1 MMEDD
6 DTADRAHSLV
16 TVCYS
21 NNTLGFSCYEEIS
34 NTIFCFTAPVPA
46 DELEDSLTNLKAR
59 LMPTIFL
66 LHPRLLCN
74 KFFMDML
81 LASVAGAPDYYRY
94 KVLKSSTWN
103 DRTCNQLIHKSLSIR
118 SAGSNTH
125 LSNCQQVASAVDIDS
140 EHCRQTLGALLAYM
154 QESIFKLDAGSITV
168 ANLKMYAQEAFVQ
181 VDQKSLNALQ
191 IFAEEVHPNVMKG
204 KGRSKEG
211 FSLFGLFD
219 RTNSLPGRFRLRDW
233 MSRPFCSKEKILQRQ
248 KGVALVSRPCNRDFV
263 VGICALLKHFHNL
276 PRLLLRVKKVEA
288 GCGDWCDILTS
299 LMTAQKLLDHV
310 AAFASHPT
318 TDPTEA
324 EYVRDLFVQ
333 LCVAEVHRLS
343 QALQSALDVQETRA
357 EGRVVFRE
365 GYDAPL
371 DQMRQVFH
379 HLETHLVQAAHRVL
393 EIVPLLQVALR
404 LLPCGLSCQLHR
416 ACYL

>member
-1 MMEDD
+1 MIEDD
-6 DTADRAHSLV
+6 DTADGAHSLV
-16 TVCYS
+16 AVCYS

-34 NTIFCFTAPVPA
+34 NTIFCFTSPVPA
-46 DELEDSLTNLKAR
+46 DELDDALTNLKAR
-59 LMPTIFL
+59 LKPTLFL

-81 LASVAGAPDYYRY
+81 LASVAGAPDHYRY

-103 DRTCNQLIHKSLSIR
+103 DRTCSQLIHKSLSIR
-118 SAGSNTH
+118 SAGST
-125 LSNCQQVASAVDIDS
+125 LSNYQQVASAVDMDS

-168 ANLKMYAQEAFVQ
+168 ASIKTYAQESFVQ
-181 VDQKSLNALQ
+181 VDRKSLHALQ

-211 FSLFGLFD
+211 FSMFGLFD

-233 MSRPFCSKEKILQRQ
+233 MSRPFCSKEKILLRQR
-248 KGVALVSRPCNRDFV
+248 GVALVSRPCNRDFV

-299 LMTAQKLLDHV
+299 LITAQKLLDQI
-310 AAFASHPT
+310 AAFASNPA
-318 TDPTEA
+318 TDTTEA
-324 EYVRDLFVQ
+324 EYVRDMFVQ

-343 QALQSALDVQETRA
+343 HVLQSALDLQETRA
-357 EGRVVFRE
+357 EGAVAFRE
-365 GYDAPL
+365 GYDATL
-371 DQMRQVFH
+371 DQTRQVFH

-393 EIVPLLQVALR
+393 EIVPLLQVTLH
-404 LLPCGLSCQLHR
+404 LWPCGLKRNLQCAS
-416 ACYL
+416 YL

>member
-299 LMTAQKLLDHV
+299 LMTAQTSSTSRRSTSRRSPATLRRTQPKLSTYATCLCNCVWPRCIDFRRPSRARSTCRRHV
-310 AAFASHPT
+310 PREGWCSARAMTRLWTRCGRCFTIWRPT
-318 TDPTEA
+318 WCRRPT
-324 EYVRDLFVQ
+324 V
-333 LCVAEVHRLS
+333 CSRLS
-343 QALQSALDVQETRA
+343 LYCR
-357 EGRVVFRE
+357 
-365 GYDAPL
+365 
-371 DQMRQVFH
+371 
-379 HLETHLVQAAHRVL
+379 
-393 EIVPLLQVALR
+393 
-404 LLPCGLSCQLHR
+404 
-416 ACYL
+416 